1 MDQEAKT
8 MRLDNWLEER
18 DRWGEKEAFVSLVL
32 WFKELVDDVS
42 FLQEETQVIQFSV
55 V

>member
-1 MDQEAKT
+1 

-18 DRWGEKEAFVSLVL
+18 DRRGEKKAFVSLVL

-42 FLQEETQVIQFSV
+42 LL
-55 V
+55 

>member
-1 MDQEAKT
+1 

-18 DRWGEKEAFVSLVL
+18 DRRGEKESFVSLVL

-42 FLQEETQVIQFSV
+42 LL
-55 V
+55 